1 MDMKNILIISLFF
14 CLSNICSVYA
24 QTVIDE
30 TKLYNKVWVIDLPE
44 GKSYSTEL
52 TFNNGEYIN
61 CFVFNGKRYEIKYYF
76 YLSNS
81 NDIYSATKALKASN
95 NKGKYIVCQNMNK
108 SIDGENF
115 EIIELTD
122 NTLKIKNLSNNSVI
136 SCKVK
141 NQQ

>member
-1 MDMKNILIISLFF
+1 MNMKNILKLLFLF

-24 QTVIDE
+24 QTTIDE
-30 TKLYNKVWVIDLPE
+30 TKLYDKVWVVNLPE

-61 CFVFNGKRYEIKYYF
+61 CFIFEGKRYEIKYHF

-81 NDIYSATKALKASN
+81 NDEYSAKKALNASN
-95 NKGKYIVCQNMNK
+95 NKGKYIVCK
-108 SIDGENF
+108 KKDRSIDEESF

-122 NTLKIKNLSNNSVI
+122 STLKIKNLSNNSII

-141 NQQ
+141 TQ